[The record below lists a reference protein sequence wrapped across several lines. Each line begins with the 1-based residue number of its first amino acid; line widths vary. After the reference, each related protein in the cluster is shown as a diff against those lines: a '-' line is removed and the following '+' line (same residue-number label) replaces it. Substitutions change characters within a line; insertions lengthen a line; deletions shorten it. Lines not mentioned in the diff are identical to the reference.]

1 MLVTDFFQFPNM
13 RTRHRAVHLVNLQ
26 ASVITLSVFL
36 SPASD
41 SFLLLSLFFL
51 KIACLLVTWK
61 FYIMHPITL
70 TSQSS
75 HVHLPHPQCPIC
87 IESIKSLEHVKF
99 LVTRPLKKTESLPTF
114 KEVEVYI
121 QTTGRKGNYHFYT
134 DMNTVSYCNDLPWK
148 PCLLS

>member
-1 MLVTDFFQFPNM
+1 M

-99 LVTRPLKKTESLPTF
+99 LVTRHLKKTESLPTF